1 MGFDK
6 IEAVSLT
13 DQFVHKVESMII
25 SGELM
30 PGDQLPPAR
39 ELSARMGVS
48 RPVISAGLIELE
60 KMGFVDVVRVR
71 QRLPQDRL
79 ARHAHGAAEL

>member
-39 ELSARMGVS
+39 ELSARMAYGES
-48 RPVISAGLIELE
+48 FDSTRIESFCGFRPAGI
-60 KMGFVDVVRVR
+60 
-71 QRLPQDRL
+71 
-79 ARHAHGAAEL
+79 A

>member
-39 ELSARMGVS
+39 ELSARM
-48 RPVISAGLIELE
+48 A
-60 KMGFVDVVRVR
+60 
-71 QRLPQDRL
+71 
-79 ARHAHGAAEL
+79 